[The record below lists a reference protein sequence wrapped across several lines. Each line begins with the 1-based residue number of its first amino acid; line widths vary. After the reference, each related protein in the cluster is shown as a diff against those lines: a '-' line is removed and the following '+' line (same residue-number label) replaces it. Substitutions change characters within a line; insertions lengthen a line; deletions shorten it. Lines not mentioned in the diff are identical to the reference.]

1 MTRQILRAVTIAA
14 MAFVSGCTTVERVPF
29 TGAQSAAAAIAGA
42 PEVRFWADLPDAA
55 QRMRP
60 DVPAGQPVTMLAL
73 SGGADEGAYGA
84 GVLNGWTQSG
94 TRPEFSVVTGV
105 STGALIAPFA
115 FLGKEGDASIARFYT
130 SVSARDIFHPRF
142 PLAIPGSTSVAST
155 APLAKLIAREVTP
168 ELVARIAEEQ
178 AKGRRLFVATA
189 NLDAQRS
196 VIWDMGAIA
205 ASMLP
210 DKVELFRRVLLASS
224 SIPVVFPPVVI
235 DASSNGA
242 PVRELH
248 ADGGT
253 TAGIL
258 AIPPQLAVSDAPIGD
273 ATRLHVYLLMNS
285 RLGGDFQMVTP
296 RLVPILKRAFALN
309 QQAALLTLAETSYV
323 YAHRHGIDWNLTFI
337 GNDVAP
343 SDRLFEKTY
352 MRRLYAYGVER
363 GRTGSWR
370 KTPPTPA
377 DLAVADRLDHQ

>member
-42 PEVRFWADLPDAA
+42 PDVRFWADLPDAA

-155 APLAKLIAREVTP
+155 APLAKLKI
-168 ELVARIAEEQ
+168 
-178 AKGRRLFVATA
+178 GRA
-189 NLDAQRS
+189 
-196 VIWDMGAIA
+196 
-205 ASMLP
+205 
-210 DKVELFRRVLLASS
+210 
-224 SIPVVFPPVVI
+224 
-235 DASSNGA
+235 
-242 PVRELH
+242 
-248 ADGGT
+248 
-253 TAGIL
+253 
-258 AIPPQLAVSDAPIGD
+258 
-273 ATRLHVYLLMNS
+273 HV
-285 RLGGDFQMVTP
+285 
-296 RLVPILKRAFALN
+296 
-309 QQAALLTLAETSYV
+309 
-323 YAHRHGIDWNLTFI
+323 
-337 GNDVAP
+337 
-343 SDRLFEKTY
+343 
-352 MRRLYAYGVER
+352 
-363 GRTGSWR
+363 
-370 KTPPTPA
+370 
-377 DLAVADRLDHQ
+377 

>member
-1 MTRQILRAVTIAA
+1 M
-14 MAFVSGCTTVERVPF
+14 
-29 TGAQSAAAAIAGA
+29 
-42 PEVRFWADLPDAA
+42 
-55 QRMRP
+55 
-60 DVPAGQPVTMLAL
+60 
-73 SGGADEGAYGA
+73 
-84 GVLNGWTQSG
+84 
-94 TRPEFSVVTGV
+94 
-105 STGALIAPFA
+105 
-115 FLGKEGDASIARFYT
+115 
-130 SVSARDIFHPRF
+130 
-142 PLAIPGSTSVAST
+142 
-155 APLAKLIAREVTP
+155 TP

-273 ATRLHVYLLMNS
+273 AARLHVYLLMNS

>member
-1 MTRQILRAVTIAA
+1 M
-14 MAFVSGCTTVERVPF
+14 
-29 TGAQSAAAAIAGA
+29 
-42 PEVRFWADLPDAA
+42 
-55 QRMRP
+55 
-60 DVPAGQPVTMLAL
+60 
-73 SGGADEGAYGA
+73 
-84 GVLNGWTQSG
+84 
-94 TRPEFSVVTGV
+94 
-105 STGALIAPFA
+105 
-115 FLGKEGDASIARFYT
+115 
-130 SVSARDIFHPRF
+130 
-142 PLAIPGSTSVAST
+142 
-155 APLAKLIAREVTP
+155 TP

-273 ATRLHVYLLMNS
+273 AARLHVYLLMNS

-337 GNDVAP
+337 GNDVAL
-343 SDRLFEKTY
+343 SDRLFEKATVQ
-352 MRRLYAYGVER
+352 R
-363 GRTGSWR
+363 
-370 KTPPTPA
+370 
-377 DLAVADRLDHQ
+377 

>member
-1 MTRQILRAVTIAA
+1 M
-14 MAFVSGCTTVERVPF
+14 ERVPF

-273 ATRLHVYLLMNS
+273 AARLHVYLLMNS

>member
-1 MTRQILRAVTIAA
+1 MIRLFLRSIAITA
-14 MAFVSGCTTVERVPF
+14 LAFVAGCTTLERAPF
-29 TGAQSAAAAIAGA
+29 TPAQSATAIIAGA
-42 PEVRFWADLPDAA
+42 PQARFWADAPDAA

-60 DVPAGQPVTMLAL
+60 DVLAGLPVTMLAL

-94 TRPEFSVVTGV
+94 TRPQFSIVTGV

-130 SVSARDIFHPRF
+130 SVSAKDIFHPRF

-196 VIWDMGAIA
+196 VIWDMGVIA
-205 ASMLP
+205 SSALP
-210 DKVELFRRVLLASS
+210 NKVALFRQVLLASS

-235 DASSNGA
+235 DASAGGA

-258 AIPPQLAVSDAPIGD
+258 AIPPHLAVSDVPIDD
-273 ATRLHVYLLMNS
+273 AARMHVYLLMNS
-285 RLGGDFQMVTP
+285 RLGGDFQMVKP

-309 QQAALLTLAETSYV
+309 QQAALLTLADTSYV

-337 GNDVAP
+337 GNDIAP
-343 SDRLFEKTY
+343 NDKLFERAY
-352 MRRLYAYGVER
+352 MRRLYAYGEER
-363 GRTGSWR
+363 GRAGAWR
-370 KTPPTPA
+370 KAPPTA
-377 DLAVADRLDHQ
+377 DDLLIADHPDHR